1 MTFTEVFQDLMDG
14 NPVSRTS
21 WEKEDE
27 ARIVYYDTETKAF
40 VDRRTSGEWQCK
52 YLCVI
57 GDDMNATDWE
67 ICEWEE
73 GDKKWQDLVK

>member
-14 NPVSRTS
+14 NPISRTS

-27 ARIVYYDTETKAF
+27 ARIVYYDNQTKAF
-40 VDRRTSGEWQCK
+40 VDRRTSGEWQSK

>member
-21 WEKEDE
+21 WEKEDK
-27 ARIVYYDTETKAF
+27 ARIVYYDNQTKAF
-40 VDRRTSGEWQCK
+40 VDRRTSGEWQSK

>member
-1 MTFTEVFQDLMDG
+1 VTFTEVFQDLMDG

-27 ARIVYYDTETKAF
+27 ARIVYYDNQTKAF
-40 VDRRTSGEWQCK
+40 VDRRTSGEWQSK

>member
-27 ARIVYYDTETKAF
+27 ARIVYYDTENKAF
-40 VDRRTSGEWQCK
+40 VDRRTSGEWQSK

>member
-27 ARIVYYDTETKAF
+27 ARIVYYDNQTKAF
-40 VDRRTSGEWQCK
+40 VDRRTSGEWQSK

-57 GDDMNATDWE
+57 GEDMNATDWE

>member
-40 VDRRTSGEWQCK
+40 VDRRTSGEWQSK

>member
-27 ARIVYYDTETKAF
+27 ARIVYYDNQTKAF
-40 VDRRTSGEWQCK
+40 VDRRTSGEWQSK

>member
-27 ARIVYYDTETKAF
+27 PRIVYYDNQTKAF
-40 VDRRTSGEWQCK
+40 VDRRTSGEWQSK

-57 GDDMNATDWE
+57 DDDMNATDWQL
-67 ICEWEE
+67 CEWEE
-73 GDKKWQDLVK
+73 GDKE

>member
-1 MTFTEVFQDLMDG
+1 MTVTEVFQDLMDG

-27 ARIVYYDTETKAF
+27 ARIVYYDNQTKAF
-40 VDRRTSGEWQCK
+40 VDRRTSGEWQSK

-67 ICEWEE
+67 LCEWEE
-73 GDKKWQDLVK
+73 GDKE

>member
-57 GDDMNATDWE
+57 GEDMNATDWE

-73 GDKKWQDLVK
+73 GDKG

>member
-57 GDDMNATDWE
+57 GEDMNATDWE

>member
-40 VDRRTSGEWQCK
+40 VDRRTSGEWQSK

-57 GDDMNATDWE
+57 GEDMNATDWE
-67 ICEWEE
+67 LCEWEE

>member
-1 MTFTEVFQDLMDG
+1 MDG

-27 ARIVYYDTETKAF
+27 ARIVYYDTEIKAF
-40 VDRRTSGEWQCK
+40 VDRRTSGEWQSK

>member
-1 MTFTEVFQDLMDG
+1 MRFGEVIQALMAG

-40 VDRRTSGEWQCK
+40 VDRRTS
-52 YLCVI
+52 
-57 GDDMNATDWE
+57 
-67 ICEWEE
+67 
-73 GDKKWQDLVK
+73 

>member
-1 MTFTEVFQDLMDG
+1 VTFTEVFQDLMDG

-73 GDKKWQDLVK
+73 GDK

>member
-21 WEKEDE
+21 WENEDE
-27 ARIVYYDTETKAF
+27 ARIVYYDNQTKAF
-40 VDRRTSGEWQCK
+40 VDRRTSGEWQSK

-57 GDDMNATDWE
+57 GEDMNATDWE
-67 ICEWEE
+67 LCEWQE
-73 GDKKWQDLVK
+73 GDKE

>member
-14 NPVSRTS
+14 NPISRTS

-27 ARIVYYDTETKAF
+27 ARIVYYDTENKAF
-40 VDRRTSGEWQCK
+40 VDRRTSGEWQSK